1 MPSHIEDPLAS
12 MAERLRDGSPAA
24 ATASMLLHAPFLQV
38 QTVKE
43 LVHGELLGILIR
55 VMAHDGPCS
64 REHLPNAQSL
74 CPMLCEIPVAAT
86 CDARCSVCLGNDPP
100 GLQNVQT
107 TTGGI
112 GIVAAVGH
120 CVCKLRCVA
129 FGFHCT
135 CPDESGNKILR
146 PVSDLEGNANKQ
158 LHISGQ
164 SWRSFPLKHS
174 GPELE
179 EAEVWRQLPCKDCLT
194 STGSLQ

>member
-1 MPSHIEDPLAS
+1 M
-12 MAERLRDGSPAA
+12 
-24 ATASMLLHAPFLQV
+24 
-38 QTVKE
+38 
-43 LVHGELLGILIR
+43 
-55 VMAHDGPCS
+55 
-64 REHLPNAQSL
+64 
-74 CPMLCEIPVAAT
+74 PVAAT
-86 CDARCSVCLGNDPP
+86 CDARCSVCLGNDHP

-120 CVCKLRCVA
+120 CVCKLGCVA

-146 PVSDLEGNANKQ
+146 PVSDLEGNASKQ

-179 EAEVWRQLPCKDCLT
+179 EAEVWMQLPCEYCLT
-194 STGSLQ
+194 STGSLQCCGLRADGDGMPLATDCKTAAKGNEHLLGLKPCHGVIINMLLGCRPSFDNAEAEEVSPC